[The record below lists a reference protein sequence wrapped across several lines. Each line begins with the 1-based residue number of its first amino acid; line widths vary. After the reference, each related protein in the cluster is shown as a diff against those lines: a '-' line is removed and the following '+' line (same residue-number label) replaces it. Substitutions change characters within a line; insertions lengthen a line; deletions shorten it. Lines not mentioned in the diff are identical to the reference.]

1 MSDENIPTD
10 EQLSAIEVN
19 AEGAPD
25 DYEEE

>member
-1 MSDENIPTD
+1 MHEENIPTD